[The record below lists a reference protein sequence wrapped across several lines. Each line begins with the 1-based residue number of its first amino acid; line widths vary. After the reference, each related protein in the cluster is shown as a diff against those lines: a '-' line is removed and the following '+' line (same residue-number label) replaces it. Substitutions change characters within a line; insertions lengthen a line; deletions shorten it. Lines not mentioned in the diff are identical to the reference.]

1 MSSSAADVKTEEHT
15 KDKFEEI
22 LFCDEKIDDLISCQ
36 ICYQN
41 FNSEDQYPLLL
52 PCGHSFCVK
61 CIKKML
67 EPVEYMQSEDE
78 YDYQEIKCPIDKS
91 LFDLV
96 DERELVKNY
105 ELLKEIEV

>member
-1 MSSSAADVKTEEHT
+1 
-15 KDKFEEI
+15 
-22 LFCDEKIDDLISCQ
+22 
-36 ICYQN
+36 
-41 FNSEDQYPLLL
+41 
-52 PCGHSFCVK
+52 
-61 CIKKML
+61 ML